1 MVAALYIQDQCT
13 PENEA
18 ASSVLIVAM
27 ADFSTDYTASEQA
40 RLRRIGEL
48 LARAISRKCHEEEL
62 EKAKKANPTLPEDAD
77 PILIFISE
85 VGECSPKEVR
95 ERFSLSRTTAFRRLS
110 RLVDAGQLAKSGG
123 STNAIRYRL
132 AA

>member
-1 MVAALYIQDQCT
+1 MNNSGT
-13 PENEA
+13 
-18 ASSVLIVAM
+18 S
-27 ADFSTDYTASEQA
+27 YTASEQA

-48 LARAISRKCHEEEL
+48 MARAISRKCRDDEL
-62 EKAKKANPTLPEDAD
+62 RKAKEARPDLPEDAD
-77 PILIFISE
+77 PILIFVSE

-110 RLVDAGQLAKSGG
+110 RLVEAGHLEKSGR
-123 STNAIRYRL
+123 TNAIRYRI